1 MMVNCCL
8 GRALIAVKEVFLW
21 WKESI
26 KIYMFVHRKTE
37 NDNSIMGLPSGMCRM
52 SPRFHFTASVLSD
65 KNLSFSRWCSSF
77 NEFPQNTVILCY
89 GLVPRFLSSCC
100 MEAFVLRG
108 SWGVPWPPL
117 PGGWSLVELSC
128 EETLRLCLLLTG
140 EHDLFMYKGLNK
152 PKDNSKGSAKMLLS
166 FFFFFFPLCPNAFS
180 PGALFAIPLVAKSA
194 HVTFR
199 RLNLLSVK

>member
-1 MMVNCCL
+1 
-8 GRALIAVKEVFLW
+8 
-21 WKESI
+21 
-26 KIYMFVHRKTE
+26 
-37 NDNSIMGLPSGMCRM
+37 
-52 SPRFHFTASVLSD
+52 
-65 KNLSFSRWCSSF
+65 
-77 NEFPQNTVILCY
+77 
-89 GLVPRFLSSCC
+89 

-166 FFFFFFPLCPNAFS
+166 FFFFFSLYVLMHF
-180 PGALFAIPLVAKSA
+180 
-194 HVTFR
+194 
-199 RLNLLSVK
+199 LLEPFLQFLL